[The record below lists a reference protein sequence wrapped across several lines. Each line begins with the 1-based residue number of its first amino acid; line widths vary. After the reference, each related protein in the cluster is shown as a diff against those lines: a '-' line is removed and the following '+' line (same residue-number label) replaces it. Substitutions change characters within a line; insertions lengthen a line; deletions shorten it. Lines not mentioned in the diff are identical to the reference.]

1 MKFSQ
6 TLNRKQILV
15 RRKRMCLC
23 VKKGVRKGE
32 RAGRRE
38 RGREGGSKEEKKKW
52 RDCEQL
58 KGVGKRRHGV

>member
-23 VKKGVRKGE
+23 VRKGVRKGE
-32 RAGRRE
+32 RKGRRE
-38 RGREGGSKEEKKKW
+38 QREKKSG
-52 RDCEQL
+52 EI
-58 KGVGKRRHGV
+58 VSS